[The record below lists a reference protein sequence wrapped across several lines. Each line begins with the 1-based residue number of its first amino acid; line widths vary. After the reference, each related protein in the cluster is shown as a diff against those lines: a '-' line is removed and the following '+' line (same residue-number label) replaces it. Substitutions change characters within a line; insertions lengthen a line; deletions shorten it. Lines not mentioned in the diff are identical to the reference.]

1 MTFGKRWIVGVA
13 AIVIVLVSGD
23 VTRAAQV
30 ALQTSGRQTKLAE
43 AAPAADLPLS
53 AGVYRIPFANGTLVM
68 VSADHT
74 NHALQRNR
82 LDMQGMPNTGG
93 YPIVAAG
100 DGWIDRII
108 DWHDTF
114 CPLPP
119 EPPTPD
125 PCLGYAGSS
134 ASCCVRSDSSCNATC
149 ANNTVW
155 LHHANGEVSR
165 YAHLQTGSVTDLGWQ
180 EGDSVRA
187 GEVLGR
193 EGDVGF
199 TTGPHLHFE
208 VAVPNDPANYLTS
221 SGVLV
226 DDDDAASLDFNRQ
239 NRIPYFCGY
248 GVVARY
254 DFVLAADCRGL

>member
-1 MTFGKRWIVGVA
+1 MAVRKRWIVVA
-13 AIVIVLVSGD
+13 IATIVMLVFLD
-23 VTRAAQV
+23 VAGAFQEPV
-30 ALQTSGRQTKLAE
+30 QASGRQVGLAE
-43 AAPAADLPLS
+43 APPAADLPLS
-53 AGVYRIPFANGTLVM
+53 AGVYRIPYANGTLVM
-68 VSADHT
+68 VSADHS
-74 NHALQRNR
+74 NHALQRNK
-82 LDMQGMPNTGG
+82 LDLQGVPSPGG
-93 YPIVAAG
+93 YQIVAAD

-119 EPPTPD
+119 EPEAPD
-125 PCLGYAGSS
+125 PCLNYGGPS
-134 ASCCVRSDSSCNATC
+134 ASCCVRSDSTCQASC

-155 LHHANGEVSR
+155 IRHTNGEVSR
-165 YAHLQTGSVTDLGWQ
+165 YAHLQTNSATDLGWQ
-180 EGDSVRA
+180 EGDLIRA
-187 GEVLGR
+187 GEALGR

-208 VAVPNDPANYLTS
+208 IAAPYDPANYLTS

-226 DDDDAASLDFNRQ
+226 DDGDAASLDFNRQ

-254 DFVLAADCRGL
+254 DFVLAADCGR